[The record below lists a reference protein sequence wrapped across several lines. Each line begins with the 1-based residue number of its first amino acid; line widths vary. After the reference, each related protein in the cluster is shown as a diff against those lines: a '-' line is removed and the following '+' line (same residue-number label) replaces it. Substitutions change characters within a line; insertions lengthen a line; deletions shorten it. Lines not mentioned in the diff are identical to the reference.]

1 MARTADAIVIL
12 RSIAAIYHAFRAV
25 TLNGKAGHAAR
36 SQKETSMAASAIGTT
51 LIMRVETP
59 STPGAFGVLAL
70 AIGDAGGVIGA
81 VDTRSVTRTSVVRD
95 VSVTVASEAVGDAVR
110 SAIEALSDFRII
122 HVSDA
127 TFLAH
132 LGGKIRIEGKM
143 PVKTRADLSTVY
155 TPGVA
160 RVSLAIAA
168 DPAKAYQLTIKRNS
182 VAVVTDGTAV
192 LGLGDIGPYGA
203 APVMEGK
210 CMLFRQFADI
220 DAFPIC
226 LDTKDVDEIVAT
238 VKHIAPIFGGI
249 NLEDISAPR
258 CFEVERRLIEELDI
272 PVMHDDQHGT
282 AVVILAAMI
291 NAAAVV
297 GKRLEDMRIVLNGS
311 GAAGTATIKMLL
323 AAHVRDV
330 IAVDRS
336 GALNRDETYTNP
348 HWQWLALNTNIDNRR
363 GPLGDVLAGADA
375 FIGVSAPN
383 ILNVEDIKKMARDPI
398 VFAMAN
404 PTPEIMPDIA
414 APYVAVMG
422 TGRSDFPNQVNN
434 LLAFPGLFRGALD
447 ARASKI
453 SEKMKLAAAHA
464 IADVVGDERSAEYVI
479 PSVFDTRVVDAVA
492 AAVRATAIEEGLAR
506 RALLLQDEE
515 STLAGAKK

>member
-1 MARTADAIVIL
+1 MRLETPNTAGAFAGL
-12 RSIAAIYHAFRAV
+12 AAAI
-25 TLNGKAGHAAR
+25 G
-36 SQKETSMAASAIGTT
+36 E
-51 LIMRVETP
+51 
-59 STPGAFGVLAL
+59 
-70 AIGDAGGVIGA
+70 AGGLIGA
-81 VDTRSVTRTSVVRD
+81 VDTHTVTKTAVVRD
-95 VSVTVASEAVGDAVR
+95 VTITVGSEAIGDAVR
-110 SAIEALSDFRII
+110 AAVEKIDGVKVIN
-122 HVSDA
+122 VSDS

-132 LGGKIRIEGKM
+132 LGGKIRVEPKM
-143 PVKTRADLSTVY
+143 SVKTRQDLSIVY

-160 RVSLAIAA
+160 RVSMAIAE
-168 DPAKAYQLTIKRNS
+168 DPAKAYQLTIKRNT
-182 VAVVTDGTAV
+182 VAVVSDGTAV

-210 CMLFRQFADI
+210 CMLFKQFAGI

-282 AVVILAAMI
+282 AVTILAAMI

-297 GKRLEDMRIVLNGS
+297 GKRLEDMTIVLNGS

-323 AAHVRDV
+323 SAGVRDV
-330 IAVDRS
+330 VAVDRA
-336 GALNRDETYTNP
+336 GAINRDEEYSNA
-348 HWQWLALNTNIDNRR
+348 HWAWLAQNTNRENRR
-363 GPLGDVLAGADA
+363 GTLADMLKGADA

-383 ILNVEDIKKMARDPI
+383 ILSVEALKTMARDPI

-404 PTPEIMPDIA
+404 PTPEIMPDVA
-414 APYVAVMG
+414 APYVAVIG

-434 LLAFPGLFRGALD
+434 LLAFPGIFRGALD
-447 ARASKI
+447 CRASRI
-453 SEKMKLAAAHA
+453 TEKMKLAAAHA
-464 IADVVGDERSAEYVI
+464 IAAVVGEERSAEYVI

-492 AAVRATAIEEGLAR
+492 AAVREAAIEEGVAR
-506 RALLLQDEE
+506 RTLLVQDDEPNL
-515 STLAGAKK
+515 TAVK

>member
-1 MARTADAIVIL
+1 MARIEKE
-12 RSIAAIYHAFRAV
+12 
-25 TLNGKAGHAAR
+25 NGMTI
-36 SQKETSMAASAIGTT
+36 SLIGTT

-59 STPGAFGVLAL
+59 ATPGAFSVLAA
-70 AIGDAGGVIGA
+70 AIGDAGGAIVA
-81 VDTRSVTRTSVVRD
+81 VDTHSVTRTHSIRD
-95 VSVTVASEAVGDAVR
+95 VSVTVPSERAGTAVKA
-110 SAIEALSDFRII
+110 AIEGLADFRIVN
-122 HVSDA
+122 VSDA

-132 LGGKIRIEGKM
+132 LGGKIRVEGKM
-143 PVKTRADLSTVY
+143 PVKTRADLSIVY

-160 RVSLAIAA
+160 RVSMAIAA

-182 VAVVTDGTAV
+182 IAVVSDGTAV

-210 CMLFRQFADI
+210 CMLFKQFAGI

-238 VKHIAPIFGGI
+238 VKRIAPIFGGI

-258 CFEVERRLIEELDI
+258 CFEVERRLVEELDI

-297 GKRLEDMRIVLNGS
+297 GKRLEDMTIVINGS

-330 IAVDRS
+330 IAVDRA
-336 GALNRDETYTNP
+336 GAINRDETYTNP

-363 GPLGDVLAGADA
+363 GPLGAVLSGADA

-383 ILNVEDIKKMARDPI
+383 ILQVEDIQRMGRDPI

-404 PTPEIMPDIA
+404 PTPEIMPDLA
-414 APYVAVMG
+414 SPYVAVMG
-422 TGRSDFPNQVNN
+422 TGRSDYPNQVNN
-434 LLAFPGLFRGALD
+434 LLAFPGIFRGALD
-447 ARASKI
+447 ARSSKI

-464 IADVVGDERSAEYVI
+464 IAAVVGDERSAEYVI

-492 AAVRATAIEEGLAR
+492 AAVREKAIEEGLAR
-506 RALLLQDEE
+506 RALLHQDDE
-515 STLAGAKK
+515 SMLAAAKK